1 MRETGQGSGPVLIA
15 EALDRLH
22 SAGWSLGVA
31 AFGSTDGA
39 GRIVWQ
45 VDGRNGENWY
55 APTGRPRRG
64 RGRRFRR
71 GKWGCSGARVGSDEA
86 GDGACATLEAKGA
99 SPWPSTSTKSLR

>member
-15 EALDRLH
+15 EALGRLH

-45 VDGRNGENWY
+45 VDGRNGENFIRADGTTEAEAW
-55 APTGRPRRG
+55 AGAMVQARIIPR
-64 RGRRFRR
+64 
-71 GKWGCSGARVGSDEA
+71 
-86 GDGACATLEAKGA
+86 
-99 SPWPSTSTKSLR
+99 

>member
-45 VDGRNGENWY
+45 VDGRDGENFIR
-55 APTGRPRRG
+55 ADGTT
-64 RGRRFRR
+64 
-71 GKWGCSGARVGSDEA
+71 EA
-86 GDGACATLEAKGA
+86 GAMVQAREVGMLGRAGRK
-99 SPWPSTSTKSLR
+99 